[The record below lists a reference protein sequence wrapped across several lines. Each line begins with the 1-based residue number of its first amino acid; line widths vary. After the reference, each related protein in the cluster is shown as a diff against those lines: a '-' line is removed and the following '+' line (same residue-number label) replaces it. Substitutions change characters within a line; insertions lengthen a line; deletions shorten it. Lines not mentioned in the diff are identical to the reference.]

1 VDSLIQQ
8 AEALNGGDL
17 VDDVAVLLVGAL
29 PLVSPTDD

>member
-1 VDSLIQQ
+1 VDALIQQ

-29 PLVSPTDD
+29 PPVGPSDD